1 MENLQLMLLTIATT
15 FIASSG
21 FWAYLLKKS
30 ERSSATTR
38 LIMGMANDRIITRGM
53 TYIHQGYIEQHEYT
67 DFKKYLYE
75 PYKELGGNGTADRI
89 MSELTT
95 LPLLKDHTN

>member
-1 MENLQLMLLTIATT
+1 MGNLQLMAVTIVTT

-21 FWAYLLKKS
+21 FWAYLLKKT

-38 LIMGMANDRIITRGM
+38 LIMGMANDRIVTRGM
-53 TYIHQGYIEQHEYT
+53 TYISNGHIDQHEYR

-89 MSELTT
+89 MEELSK
-95 LPLLKDHTN
+95 LPFLKEH